1 MADESFWGLLE
12 LMGHR
17 RLAGKITRD
26 DGGLIRI
33 DIPDGCTQWYGT
45 GAVYA
50 ITPMSEETARAAA
63 SQLGEP
69 FSVYDARR
77 LLEGHYAEREAE
89 LRRREQALRG
99 IEYERPEEPPP
110 HPDDDDDLP
119 I

>member
-63 SQLGEP
+63 SQLNHMARLSCLGAP
-69 FSVYDARR
+69 PRARR
-77 LLEGHYAEREAE
+77 PARSVAASASCACRL
-89 LRRREQALRG
+89 
-99 IEYERPEEPPP
+99 
-110 HPDDDDDLP
+110 D
-119 I
+119 